1 MVQLHTKF
9 VGPGGPTPIKRPSFR
24 HSSRPPRIRPD
35 LISSP
40 TSAFHNPNANYLQAG
55 CARTFLIT
63 STQQSA
69 PPFPPGRYPMELDAT
84 LSGTASEA
92 TTELDPTLQ
101 GSVDQVIPAQLT
113 QVDLAQDGQFHD
125 RPHGEHLTVGVAIT
139 AAAATPEGGQ
149 VSVPTATAT
158 IGEANQMHTSYTALR
173 VSMERSI
180 ERYSDSTAPSLKALT
195 NSTLK
200 GLDAFLVECK
210 QRIDAAD
217 GHQDMNQPGVN

>member
-1 MVQLHTKF
+1 
-9 VGPGGPTPIKRPSFR
+9 
-24 HSSRPPRIRPD
+24 
-35 LISSP
+35 
-40 TSAFHNPNANYLQAG
+40 
-55 CARTFLIT
+55 
-63 STQQSA
+63 
-69 PPFPPGRYPMELDAT
+69 MELDTT
-84 LSGTASEA
+84 LSGTASEVSVLVIVRASSEKQGTADKA

-101 GSVDQVIPAQLT
+101 GSVDQEIPAQLT

-125 RPHGEHLTVGVAIT
+125 VGRPSPLAPQTSNDLRPHGEHLTVGVAIT

-158 IGEANQMHTSYTALR
+158 IGEANQMHTSYAALR

-217 GHQDMNQPGVN
+217 GHQDMNQPGLI